1 MYCIAFLDH
10 IACTTY
16 VDAVCCHRPSS
27 VVCRSVGLSHCE
39 PCKNGWIDRD
49 AIWVE
54 DSGWPREPYIRLWS
68 RSPMGMG
75 NSEGKGW
82 PIVKYRDTLRSPV
95 WKWLNRSWCR
105 LDYGLGLAQGIMSYM
120 GSRSR
125 MRKGNF
131 GGKGRPLLSIG
142 TFCSE
147 LCRSGWT
154 NRFAICVV
162 DSSRMKKAQVHNF
175 SRIHPVAPM
184 YQKRLN
190 WSICR
195 LSCGLGWA
203 EGSTTSIVF
212 ASWRHCAHMGGR
224 IGATWRIELKRPS
237 AVVTYRLMSK
247 YFAHL
252 FWLLLLVFHCYLL
265 LFYNLWSAF
274 CCAGLQLIQLINSIY
289 YSRSRGW

>member
-1 MYCIAFLDH
+1 
-10 IACTTY
+10 
-16 VDAVCCHRPSS
+16 
-27 VVCRSVGLSHCE
+27 
-39 PCKNGWIDRD
+39 
-49 AIWVE
+49 
-54 DSGWPREPYIRLWS
+54 
-68 RSPMGMG
+68 MGMG

-82 PIVKYRDTLRSPV
+82 PIVKYRDTLWSPV

-105 LDYGLGLAQGIMSYM
+105 LDYGLGLAQGIMSYI
-120 GSRSR
+120 GSRSC

-147 LCRSGWT
+147 LCRSSWT

-175 SRIHPVAPM
+175 SRIRQVAPL

-212 ASWRHCAHMGGR
+212 AICGGD
-224 IGATWRIELKRPS
+224 ILSYVKILCP
-237 AVVTYRLMSK
+237 
-247 YFAHL
+247 
-252 FWLLLLVFHCYLL
+252 LVLIVIASISL
-265 LFYNLWSAF
+265 LFVTVLQFMKCFF